1 MNRSLLLVPPLLL
14 LPWLPG
20 MPLFWV
26 SLANQIGISAIV
38 AMGLVVLTGIAG
50 MTSFVQA
57 GLMGFGAYA
66 AALVAQSWGLSPW
79 LGLPA
84 ALLASGLAAVL
95 MGAVTL
101 RLSGHYLALSTIAWG
116 VSLYFLFVNL
126 DILGRND
133 GLSGLPPLSV
143 AGYRLIDVRAS
154 AMVIG
159 VSLLLSFIAT
169 RNLLNSRWGRAL
181 HALQGGEVAAASA
194 GVNLG
199 QARLLAFV
207 YAALLAGLA
216 GWLFA
221 HLQRAV
227 SPNPFGLVAGIQ
239 YLLMAVL
246 GGAGFLPGALLGAAI
261 VVLVNNWLQ
270 DLLPLLLGAGVNAET
285 VVFGA
290 GLVVLLQAAPTGLWP
305 LLARARVMAHHPQ
318 GRTALPAPPAP
329 NATEL
334 LQATRLHRRFG
345 GLVAVADLSLSL
357 HRGEI
362 LGLIGPNGA
371 GKSTSFNL
379 LSGVDHPDSGRV
391 MLAGTDATGLA
402 APEMAKLGLARSF
415 QHARLVAGLS
425 VIENVALGAHLRGTA
440 SPLQAILRRDRA
452 EEAALFA
459 TAAQAL
465 DRVGLLAEAD
475 RPATSLA
482 LGQQRLVE
490 IARALAASPAV
501 LLLDEP
507 AAGLRHAEKQALA
520 AMLRQLA
527 ASGMGV
533 LLVEHDME
541 FVMSLA
547 HRLVVLDFGTVI
559 AAGTPAEIRQ
569 SPAVIEAYLGAA
581 A

>member
-1 MNRSLLLVPPLLL
+1 
-14 LPWLPG
+14 
-20 MPLFWV
+20 
-26 SLANQIGISAIV
+26 
-38 AMGLVVLTGIAG
+38 
-50 MTSFVQA
+50 
-57 GLMGFGAYA
+57 
-66 AALVAQSWGLSPW
+66 
-79 LGLPA
+79 
-84 ALLASGLAAVL
+84 
-95 MGAVTL
+95 
-101 RLSGHYLALSTIAWG
+101 
-116 VSLYFLFVNL
+116 
-126 DILGRND
+126 
-133 GLSGLPPLSV
+133 
-143 AGYRLIDVRAS
+143 
-154 AMVIG
+154 
-159 VSLLLSFIAT
+159 
-169 RNLLNSRWGRAL
+169 
-181 HALQGGEVAAASA
+181 
-194 GVNLG
+194 
-199 QARLLAFV
+199 
-207 YAALLAGLA
+207 
-216 GWLFA
+216 
-221 HLQRAV
+221 
-227 SPNPFGLVAGIQ
+227 
-239 YLLMAVL
+239 
-246 GGAGFLPGALLGAAI
+246 
-261 VVLVNNWLQ
+261 
-270 DLLPLLLGAGVNAET
+270 
-285 VVFGA
+285 VFGA

-305 LLARARVMAHHPQ
+305 LLARAHVMAHHPQ
-318 GRTALPAPPAP
+318 GRTALPASPAQ

-357 HRGEI
+357 RRGEI

-452 EEAALFA
+452 EEDALFA

-520 AMLRQLA
+520 ALLRQLA
-527 ASGMGV
+527 AGGMGV